1 VFVSWIQI
9 LKAST
14 QESNDLSDAN
24 LFSAD
29 SNWMMRSFCSELW
42 SLIRFASSSTSADIS
57 EVPSLPNLIKGDQPP
72 EQGM

>member
-9 LKAST
+9 FKASM

-57 EVPSLPNLIKGDQPP
+57 GVPSLPNLIKGNQPQ
-72 EQGM
+72 EQGI